1 MKTIHVG
8 NLTIDGSKLFLIAGP
23 CVIEG
28 YDRNLMIGREIKKI
42 CERLGVQYIFK
53 ASYDKANR
61 SSFHSFRGPGLEK
74 GLEILADIK
83 NELQVPVLSDVH
95 DVTQLAPAS
104 KVLDMLQIPAFLCRQ
119 TDLVYGAAKTGKPV
133 NVKKGQFMAPED
145 MKNVIEKM
153 EEAGNPNLAVTE
165 RGVPSVTTV
174 WLRIC
179 GRSPLCASL
188 AIPLF
193 LMPPIAYS
201 CREAWVVS
209 PADRGNS
216 SRIWQELLLHQGWTD
231 SSWKSMIILRKACLI
246 LRICFICLPWRTC

>member
-8 NLTIDGSKLFLIAGP
+8 NLTLDGEKLFLIAGP

-28 YDRNLMIGREIKKI
+28 YDRTLMIGREIKKI

-83 NELQVPVLSDVH
+83 KELQVPVLSDVH

-119 TDLVYGAAKTGKPV
+119 TDLVYGAAMTGKPV

-153 EEAGNPNLAVTE
+153 EEAHNPNLAVTE
-165 RGVPSVTTV
+165 RGASFGYHNLVVDMRRDIGFDYTTV
-174 WLRIC
+174 RGLSAEVLQKLTRVQPQSIGQAARIP
-179 GRSPLCASL
+179 GVTPA
-188 AIPLF
+188 AI
-193 LMPPIAYS
+193 S
-201 CREAWVVS
+201 
-209 PADRGNS
+209 
-216 SRIWQELLLHQGWTD
+216 LLLVHLT
-231 SSWKSMIILRKACLI
+231 RA
-246 LRICFICLPWRTC
+246 RRERAA

>member
-28 YDRNLMIGREIKKI
+28 YDRTLMIGREIKKI

-83 NELQVPVLSDVH
+83 KELQVPVLSDVH

-133 NVKKGQFMAPED
+133 NVKKGTTWDSAGESAPAVNRACAPASRRGYGWRCNPDTFPAKHLVQMLLDDPADQLRGMAP
-145 MKNVIEKM
+145 
-153 EEAGNPNLAVTE
+153 GGS
-165 RGVPSVTTV
+165 RTV
-174 WLRIC
+174 
-179 GRSPLCASL
+179 
-188 AIPLF
+188 
-193 LMPPIAYS
+193 
-201 CREAWVVS
+201 V
-209 PADRGNS
+209 
-216 SRIWQELLLHQGWTD
+216 
-231 SSWKSMIILRKACLI
+231 LI
-246 LRICFICLPWRTC
+246 LEHPSAVWEIPQQV